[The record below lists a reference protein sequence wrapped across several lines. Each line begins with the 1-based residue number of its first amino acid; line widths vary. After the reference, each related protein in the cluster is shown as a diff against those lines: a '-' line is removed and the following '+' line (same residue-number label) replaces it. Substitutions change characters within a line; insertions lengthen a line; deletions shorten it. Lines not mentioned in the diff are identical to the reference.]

1 MTWKPYRPS
10 PVTSSSSSIY
20 LSLSIYLSISFLYLS
35 LSLSLS
41 LPLSTYLSLSLYLS
55 ISLSFS
61 LSLSRERD
69 VCVSLARVPL
79 LFLRWLAATNKPTNM
94 QEATLGTPGA
104 SRCVLEETWGYAET
118 NIVWLR

>member
-1 MTWKPYRPS
+1 MEALQAIAS
-10 PVTSSSSSIY
+10 QLELFLY
-20 LSLSIYLSISFLYLS
+20 LPISFYLS

-41 LPLSTYLSLSLYLS
+41 LYLSIYLSLC
-55 ISLSFS
+55 
-61 LSLSRERD
+61 LSRERERERQRERET
-69 VCVSLARVPL
+69 CVYLSQECRL

>member
-1 MTWKPYRPS
+1 MEALQAIASHLELFLYLPISFYLSIYLFPLS
-10 PVTSSSSSIY
+10 ISLSLSLSSSIY
-20 LSLSIYLSISFLYLS
+20 LS
-35 LSLSLS
+35 
-41 LPLSTYLSLSLYLS
+41 LSLSLYLS